1 MHRRQHHA
9 EDQITRGDIVSPQLL
24 IAAIIAAASF
34 GTAWRIQ
41 DWRFDAKEKTHA
53 EQKLAQVQHSAAV
66 QIRRADN
73 VIVAQNA
80 ATSRAVALRT
90 DRDRAY
96 SELER
101 LRDTLAN
108 MPRASAT
115 ASTCAESGSKRNVV
129 LLECLASYE
138 ALARDA
144 DLWKNDALML
154 RDAWPK

>member
-1 MHRRQHHA
+1 MTP
-9 EDQITRGDIVSPQLL
+9 QIIT
-24 IAAIIAAASF
+24 AAVIAAAGF
-34 GTAWRIQ
+34 GAGWQIQAWRNNE
-41 DWRFDAKEKTHA
+41 REKDHA
-53 EQKLAQVQHSAAV
+53 EQELANVRQSAAAA
-66 QIRRADN
+66 IRRSDN
-73 VIVAQNA
+73 VIAAQSA
-80 ATSRAVALRT
+80 ASTRAAGLRRDLDRSRN
-90 DRDRAY
+90 
-96 SELER
+96 ELER